1 MFAALAKN
9 ILAQLVMAML
19 VLRVC
24 EGEALVDLM
33 FIAICALG
41 VKFDQM
47 QLCNYVDDE
56 GFPPWPDTDVGSCWA
71 KRGWG

>member
-33 FIAICALG
+33 FIAICAVG
-41 VKFDQM
+41 VKFYQM
-47 QLCNYVDDE
+47 QLC
-56 GFPPWPDTDVGSCWA
+56 
-71 KRGWG
+71 R